1 MAFNSESSANLS
13 VSCFGHI
20 SAITRLQLTWI
31 KFNKT
36 SCLFCVWRIKMS
48 RSSRLRNIK
57 PCLQKRKPD
66 NFKRL
71 HQGNVTLVP
80 TCGSYNIKDIYKL
93 KCGRSLTHSLVMLL
107 YIVDNVLSKTR
118 VITIIITIMWAS
130 LFLFLIVINNIMK
143 TKSWIRKGVVDKE
156 IRDCVKIYTLFTF
169 FFIYIYKWFL
179 LLFPFWEFS
188 RSGNKCLSIPG
199 KSFILSP
206 KVKGNS
212 SATKQK
218 KPRTRTTR
226 MSNYWSTHTAQCV
239 SFYSIIKEY
248 LISDGLLGQ
257 RYSRSLTLCTRCC
270 NMATIITFLITSK

>member
-169 FFIYIYKWFL
+169 FFFYI
-179 LLFPFWEFS
+179 
-188 RSGNKCLSIPG
+188 
-199 KSFILSP
+199 
-206 KVKGNS
+206 
-212 SATKQK
+212 
-218 KPRTRTTR
+218 
-226 MSNYWSTHTAQCV
+226 
-239 SFYSIIKEY
+239 
-248 LISDGLLGQ
+248 
-257 RYSRSLTLCTRCC
+257 
-270 NMATIITFLITSK
+270 